1 VRMDPR
7 LNETG
12 DIADAYGAK
21 IEPLDLEDLQKQEAG
36 YVYRYR
42 YNGGASSQVWLSHG
56 RYAVIDISAGPC
68 SYGRRE
74 SEEGSVGYRTV
85 PRLQHLLL
93 PRRRSPVVDPSVV
106 KGVFCGQISGLIV
119 SAVEH
124 IIAPDVRFETVD
136 VTQRLLV
143 SIIVLR
149 NHLQYNPLIPGSNFS
164 IDMESIIDQVKKML
178 QPGQKVVV
186 VGGIHNLH
194 EHERLAMAVA
204 KATVGHSSHDT
215 RADGRFHA
223 RTLTLLDGAVLREVS
238 HLCSRDLTCT

>member
-1 VRMDPR
+1 MDPR

-21 IEPLDLEDLQKQEAG
+21 IEALDLEDLQKQEAG

-149 NHLQYNPLIPGSNFS
+149 NHLQYNPLVAGSNFS
-164 IDMESIIDQVKKML
+164 IDMESIVDQVL
-178 QPGQKVVV
+178 
-186 VGGIHNLH
+186 
-194 EHERLAMAVA
+194 
-204 KATVGHSSHDT
+204 
-215 RADGRFHA
+215 
-223 RTLTLLDGAVLREVS
+223 
-238 HLCSRDLTCT
+238 LCSDSQFTSRALKCHKKLSSL